1 MVSGLGLH
9 CKHMDSLMKTVSQ
22 WYTIVLLTSS
32 LLDGGGQRG
41 AVEHQD
47 KELRLRRKQI
57 LEPQWLRLRLL
68 FILHLICFF
77 SFERSSV
84 VAFPERFGSR
94 RRCGAVEDDSSCA
107 AAVAEDVLLGG
118 GVGVVVFEGANRER
132 HLWHQKEGSERRG
145 GWKKHSAIGLCH
157 RHC

>member
-1 MVSGLGLH
+1 MVSRLGLH

-22 WYTIVLLTSS
+22 WYIVLLTSS

-57 LEPQWLRLRLL
+57 LEPQWLLRLL
-68 FILHLICFF
+68 FILHLICRLS

-84 VAFPERFGSR
+84 VAFPERF
-94 RRCGAVEDDSSCA
+94 GAVEDDSSCA

-132 HLWHQKEGSERRG
+132 HLWKERG
-145 GWKKHSAIGLCH
+145 RK
-157 RHC
+157 

>member
-1 MVSGLGLH
+1 MVLGLGN
-9 CKHMDSLMKTVSQ
+9 CIANIWTPPMKTVSQ
-22 WYTIVLLTSS
+22 WYIVLLTSS

-57 LEPQWLRLRLL
+57 LEPQWLLRLLL
-68 FILHLICFF
+68 FILHLICLS

-84 VAFPERFGSR
+84 VAFPERFG
-94 RRCGAVEDDSSCA
+94 AVEDDSTGA

-132 HLWHQKEGSERRG
+132 HLWQHRERSRKEVSG
-145 GWKKHSAIGLCH
+145 GWKKHSSAIRLCNQ
-157 RHC
+157 HC